1 MKSIVR
7 FVFIQCAA
15 IIFTTAAIAQ
25 VSAYIPVD
33 FKGEAPSP
41 NGCFIY
47 NRGQLLDSDGRP
59 AKVHAYSM
67 QYFPQMFIQKDNTLS
82 ITLDTRD
89 TIAATLDT
97 IVKFDIKFMGA
108 HLNPSSYISL
118 EEPLA
123 DQYNFVLGHLASP
136 LLGQTSYRR
145 VIYRDVY
152 PFIDVHVYSNKWGP
166 KLYMVM
172 RPGANPTDLRMKFMG
187 QDSLIMDAF
196 GYLKPYI
203 HGRNIVLPKG
213 LCYQEIA
220 GNPVLVNAQLAYQ
233 MDSASAEVNF
243 MPASYNPNY
252 PLIID
257 ISAMGPAD
265 ASGAAVPPKWNT
277 FYGHTANDWAND
289 GTA

>member
-7 FVFIQCAA
+7 FLLMQCASV
-15 IIFTTAAIAQ
+15 IFTTAAIAQ
-25 VSAYIPVD
+25 TAAYIPLD

-41 NGCFIY
+41 NGCFIRNY
-47 NRGQLLDSDGRP
+47 GQLLATDGNV
-59 AKVHAYSM
+59 ASKVTAYSM
-67 QYFPQMFIQKDNTLS
+67 QYFPQMFIERNNTLS

-89 TIAATLDT
+89 TIATTLDT
-97 IVKFDIKFMGA
+97 IVKFDIKFIGD
-108 HLNPSSYISL
+108 HLNPASFISL
-118 EEPLA
+118 KEPLA
-123 DQYNFVLGHLASP
+123 DQYNFVLGHLTSP

-172 RPGANPTDLRMKFMG
+172 RPGADPTDLRMKFMG

-203 HGRNIVLPKG
+203 QGRNIVLPKG
-213 LCYQEIA
+213 LCYQEIG
-220 GNPVLVNAQLAYQ
+220 GNLVLVNAQLAYQ
-233 MDSASAEVNF
+233 LDSASAVVNF
-243 MPASYNPNY
+243 MPVSYNTNY

-257 ISAMGPAD
+257 ISAMGPDDIAGV
-265 ASGAAVPPKWNT
+265 SS
-277 FYGHTANDWAND
+277 
-289 GTA
+289 